1 MTTYIPAKY
10 RTTNWPTYNAALKS
24 RGSLML
30 WIDKVEYDEIRMKGF
45 APLGN
50 ALYCV
55 IYTDREGDERRVISL
70 RGATAKEVRDYVSNY

>member
-1 MTTYIPAKY
+1 MSLAD
-10 RTTNWPTYNAALKS
+10 AALLEWDYLLS
-24 RGSLML
+24 
-30 WIDKVEYDEIRMKGF
+30 KVDDSMEYDEIRMKGF